1 MRAFLC
7 LLVAFVLVACSDKED
22 KITLFEKGIRALSYE
37 AYDVAVNYFE
47 RSCHAGFAKSC
58 EQAARLYQEGMGTK
72 VDHERAL
79 ELLVDGCEND
89 ARLCLLVAQY
99 DSPQL
104 SKHQA
109 QKLYE
114 EYTDKACRMGQ
125 VSACEELALQHS
137 GRKATSYLRFACKNT
152 DSRCDDA
159 KFYAFAGTFYFHQ
172 DERERAIP
180 FLDKA
185 CKEKDKTSC
194 YILGLA
200 LSEKDNFDSAFG
212 SFERACALGEPKAC
226 KAMLA
231 DTYDLKPSVVRQ
243 TRERLCALGD
253 SWECLNV
260 AKELAN
266 DKRGKAKSQA
276 ESFYRKAMDLC
287 DQEEC
292 DQIKE
297 EWQDFKNPPPKKDA
311 REPKKPEKPEQA
323 EQKPQIHESRI

>member
-7 LLVAFVLVACSDKED
+7 LFAVFVLVACSDKED

-37 AYDVAVNYFE
+37 AYDVAVHYFE

-58 EQAARLYQEGMGTK
+58 EQAARLYQEGMGIK
-72 VDHERAL
+72 IDHERAL
-79 ELLVDGCEND
+79 DLLIEGCEND
-89 ARLCLLVAQY
+89 ARTCLLVAQY

-104 SKHQA
+104 SKQQA
-109 QKLYE
+109 QELYE

-137 GRKATSYLRFACKNT
+137 GRKATSYLRFACKNANAH
-152 DSRCDDA
+152 CDGA
-159 KFYAFAGTFYFHQ
+159 KFYAFAGAFYFHQ

-194 YILGLA
+194 HILGLA
-200 LSEKDNFDSAFG
+200 LSEKDEFNSAFAH
-212 SFERACALGEPKAC
+212 FERACALGKLESC

-231 DTYDLKPSVVRQ
+231 DIYNIAPNVARQ
-243 TRERLCALGD
+243 TRERLCNLGD
-253 SWECLNV
+253 SKECLQL
-260 AKELAN
+260 AKELTN
-266 DKRGKAKSQA
+266 EKRGKSQS
-276 ESFYRKAMDLC
+276 ESFYRKAIDSC
-287 DQEEC
+287 ADQDEC

-297 EWQDFKNPPPKKDA
+297 EWQEFKRPTPQKQKGNS
-311 REPKKPEKPEQA
+311 

>member
-7 LLVAFVLVACSDKED
+7 LLAAFVLVACSDKED

-47 RSCHAGFAKSC
+47 RSCYAGFAKSC

-72 VDHERAL
+72 TNHEKAL
-79 ELLVDGCEND
+79 ELLIEGCEND
-89 ARLCLLVAQY
+89 ARLCMLVAQY

-104 SKHQA
+104 SKQQA
-109 QKLYE
+109 QRLYE
-114 EYTDKACRMGQ
+114 EYTDRACKMGQ
-125 VSACEELALQHS
+125 VSACEELALQNS
-137 GRKATSYLRFACKNT
+137 GRKATSYLRFACKNA
-152 DSRCDDA
+152 DARCDGA
-159 KFYAFAGTFYFHQ
+159 KFYAFAGAFYFHQ

-194 YILGLA
+194 HILGLA
-200 LSEKDNFDSAFG
+200 LSEKDELDSAFG
-212 SFERACALGEPKAC
+212 YFERACALGEAQSC
-226 KAMLA
+226 KAILTEA
-231 DTYDLKPSVVRQ
+231 YDVKPSVVRQ

-253 SWECLNV
+253 ARECLNV

-266 DKRGKAKSQA
+266 EKRGKSKSQA

-287 DQEEC
+287 ADEC

-297 EWQDFKNPPPKKDA
+297 EWQDFKNPPPRKKD
-311 REPKKPEKPEQA
+311 EEKPEKP